1 MSRRTD
7 FFRVVL
13 PWPDW
18 DISPNSR
25 IHYQAKARLTRQ
37 HRYAARALAME
48 AMSFGNWVDADRL
61 FSVWIFSDP
70 DNRWR
75 DTGNI
80 RSAMKSYQDGVFD
93 ALKIDDR
100 AVRDEHL
107 HRRGVKDGGEV
118 ELRLYEDYR
127 AWLDDV
133 IVLSAVYDVR
143 DAV

>member
-1 MSRRTD
+1 MTRKTD
-7 FFRVVL
+7 FFRVIL

-25 IHYQAKARLTRQ
+25 LHYQKKARLTKE
-37 HRYAARALAME
+37 HRFTARMIALE
-48 AMSFGNWVDADRL
+48 ALGSDNWVDSDRL

-70 DNRWR
+70 DHIRR

-80 RSAMKSYQDGVFD
+80 RAAMKAYQDGIFD
-93 ALKIDDR
+93 ALRIDDS

-107 HRRGVKDGGEV
+107 HRAEVVSGGQV

-127 AWLDDV
+127 AWIDDV
-133 IVLSAVYDVR
+133 KVLSAVYDDV
-143 DAV
+143 V

>member
-1 MSRRTD
+1 MARKTD

-25 IHYQAKARLTRQ
+25 LHYQKKAKLVKEHRFTARTL
-37 HRYAARALAME
+37 ALE
-48 AMSFGNWVDADRL
+48 ALGRDNWVDADRL
-61 FSVWIFSDP
+61 FSVWMFSDP
-70 DNRWR
+70 DKIRR

-80 RSAMKSYQDGVFD
+80 RAAMKAYQDGVFD
-93 ALKIDDR
+93 ALKIDDS

-107 HRRGVKDGGEV
+107 HRDAVVPGGRV

-127 AWLDDV
+127 GWIDDV
-133 IVLSAVYDVR
+133 MTLSSMYDVE
-143 DAV
+143 D